1 MGPPNPLRRRNF
13 LDRGAWAMDEKR
25 KERRLDEENKVT
37 ISVFSKDKSTHAKG
51 NFFALTKDISLN
63 GLKIHTDV
71 MLDID
76 TVLKIEIA
84 LAKSKKLISVIGRVK
99 WVSQLYGDEV
109 FETGVEFVD
118 TPPDR
123 VLSLLD
129 HLYGEKKNK

>member
-1 MGPPNPLRRRNF
+1 ME
-13 LDRGAWAMDEKR
+13 EKR
-25 KERRLDEENKVT
+25 KERRVIEENKVT
-37 ISVFSKDKSTHAKG
+37 ISVYSQDKSMHVKG

-71 MLDID
+71 KLDID

-84 LAKSKKLISVIGRVK
+84 LAKSKKLISILGRVR
-99 WVSQLYGDEV
+99 WVSQIYNGEA
-109 FETGVEFVD
+109 FETGLEFVD

-129 HLYGEKKNK
+129 HLYGKREND

>member
-1 MGPPNPLRRRNF
+1 
-13 LDRGAWAMDEKR
+13 MDEKR

-71 MLDID
+71 KLDTD

-99 WVSQLYGDEV
+99 WVSQLYDGEV

>member
-1 MGPPNPLRRRNF
+1 
-13 LDRGAWAMDEKR
+13 MDEKR
-25 KERRLDEENKVT
+25 KERRLNEENKVT

-71 MLDID
+71 KLDID
-76 TVLKIEIA
+76 TVLKIEIV
-84 LAKSKKLISVIGRVK
+84 LAKSKKLISVIGKVK
-99 WVSQLYGDEV
+99 WVSQLYDDEV
-109 FETGVEFVD
+109 FETGVEFID

-129 HLYGEKKNK
+129 HLYGEKNTPNES

>member
-1 MGPPNPLRRRNF
+1 ME
-13 LDRGAWAMDEKR
+13 EKR
-25 KERRLDEENKVT
+25 KERRINEENKVT

-51 NFFALTKDISLN
+51 NFYALTKDISLN

-71 MLDID
+71 ELEID

-99 WVSQLYGDEV
+99 WVNQLYDGEV
-109 FETGVEFVD
+109 FETGIEFVD
-118 TPPDR
+118 TPPGR

-129 HLYGEKKNK
+129 HLYGEKKKN

>member
-1 MGPPNPLRRRNF
+1 MEER
-13 LDRGAWAMDEKR
+13 R

-37 ISVFSKDKSTHAKG
+37 ISVFSHDKSTHIKG

-71 MLDID
+71 KLEID
-76 TVLKIEIA
+76 TVLKVEIA
-84 LAKSKKLISVIGRVK
+84 LAKSKKLIRVIGRVK
-99 WVSQLYGDEV
+99 WVNQIYDGEV
-109 FETGVEFVD
+109 FETGIEFVD

-129 HLYGEKKNK
+129 HLYGKKKN

>member
-1 MGPPNPLRRRNF
+1 
-13 LDRGAWAMDEKR
+13 MDEKR

-37 ISVFSKDKSTHAKG
+37 ISVFSKDKSTQAKG

-71 MLDID
+71 NLDID
-76 TVLKIEIA
+76 TVLKIEIV
-84 LAKSKKLISVIGRVK
+84 LAKSKKLVSVIGRVK
-99 WVSQLYGDEV
+99 WVSQLYDGEV
-109 FETGVEFVD
+109 FETGVEFID

-129 HLYGEKKNK
+129 HLYGEKKNI